1 MEEQSHTGGVDIL
14 IQSHREV
21 WRVQVLVNIDLCIGS
36 VAVQMLGLWGG
47 EGYGFTL
54 TAAVQHVV

>member
-1 MEEQSHTGGVDIL
+1 MEEQSHTRGGDIL

-21 WRVQVLVNIDLCIGS
+21 WRVQVRTNMDLCIGS
-36 VAVQMLGLWGG
+36 TAVQMLGLCGG

-54 TAAVQHVV
+54 AAAVQHVV